1 MERQWPLAVIFDMD
15 GLMFGTEQQIQRAW
29 DAVGP
34 EFAGEPMGYNIY
46 QTMGMNRTLRVRY
59 FKEKYGEDF
68 PFDSFEQAYRL
79 QVREYIRREGVPI
92 KPGLLPLLE
101 LLRREGI
108 PAVVATGSSRV
119 HAMENLERA
128 AVLDYFQFAIAGDMV
143 RYAKPDPE
151 IYRVTC
157 EKLGIRPEEALV
169 LEDSWNGVKS
179 SYAAGVPVILVPDL
193 QKDSSPVRGQY
204 YQKMES
210 LTEVAEWLC
219 RLRYPEVY
227 DAAAVPD
234 VQKET

>member
-101 LLRREGI
+101 LLRRE
-108 PAVVATGSSRV
+108 AVSYT
-119 HAMENLERA
+119 HL
-128 AVLDYFQFAIAGDMV
+128 YT
-143 RYAKPDPE
+143 K
-151 IYRVTC
+151 VT
-157 EKLGIRPEEALV
+157 R
-169 LEDSWNGVKS
+169 
-179 SYAAGVPVILVPDL
+179 
-193 QKDSSPVRGQY
+193 
-204 YQKMES
+204 
-210 LTEVAEWLC
+210 
-219 RLRYPEVY
+219 
-227 DAAAVPD
+227 
-234 VQKET
+234 